1 MRLSPV
7 GQEEAIAA
15 AVRREQV
22 IAAAVRQEQ
31 VIVPVGR
38 ERTIAAAVRQEQ
50 AIAAVRQGPNLP
62 RGDSR
67 KSLPGRSI
75 RTPRTACAR

>member
-1 MRLSPV
+1 
-7 GQEEAIAA
+7 
-15 AVRREQV
+15 VRREQV

-67 KSLPGRSI
+67 
-75 RTPRTACAR
+75 